1 MNKSLAIS
9 LQNEAAKTA
18 EKFSIKSRDGNFN
31 DETFFVVSISPMS
44 DTTATVIFR
53 KEPTGKQAAFFF
65 YYISRGSK
73 MGWHYFVPTD
83 AHILGM
89 LSFNRYKQQVEAN
102 NYKYN
107 FNYATTETE
116 S

>member
-1 MNKSLAIS
+1 MNRRLAIS
-9 LQNEAAKTA
+9 LQKEAADTA

-65 YYISRGSK
+65 YYIARGAK

-89 LSFNRYKQQVEAN
+89 MSFNRYKQQVESN

-107 FNYATTETE
+107 FHDAITKTKG
-116 S
+116 

>member
-1 MNKSLAIS
+1 MNRRLAIS
-9 LQNEAAKTA
+9 LQKEATNTA

-65 YYISRGSK
+65 YYIARGAK

-89 LSFNRYKQQVEAN
+89 MSFNRYKQQVESN

-107 FNYATTETE
+107 FHDAITKTKG
-116 S
+116 

>member
-1 MNKSLAIS
+1 MNKRLAIS
-9 LQNEAAKTA
+9 LQKEAADTA

-65 YYISRGSK
+65 YYIARGVK
-73 MGWHYFVPTD
+73 IGWHYFVPTD

-89 LSFNRYKQQVEAN
+89 MSFNRYKQQVESN

-107 FNYATTETE
+107 FHDAITKTKG
-116 S
+116 